1 MPRDH
6 QEPTIEAN
14 GDETHPAFGVV
25 TVHKY
30 SSTPGAV
37 LFQSDLQHGEYIVMQ
52 VHEATRKRDLKH
64 DWVHPGRVLIEFA
77 ISQAQWA
84 AMVSSM
90 GNGSGTPVTITH
102 IKGVG
107 EIPGLPY
114 QPRIAESLNETRA
127 VIDELLADLKQAY
140 AELDA
145 LEAAKAGA
153 RERRAAREKIGR
165 IISYAAGNAE
175 FAVESMNAQA
185 ERTVGQAKADI
196 ETIVAQAAQR
206 HGIEAHLLA
215 TMGLSRSD
223 LPAIEA
229 KARPEDP
236 ASEMIEGRPLDE
248 DAT

>member
-1 MPRDH
+1 MPRDY
-6 QEPTIEAN
+6 QEPTTEAN

-37 LFQSDLQHGEYIVMQ
+37 LFQSDLQHGEYIVLQ

-64 DWVHPGRVLIEFA
+64 DWVHPGKVLIEFA

-90 GNGSGTPVTITH
+90 GNGSGTPITITH
-102 IKGVG
+102 IRGVG

-114 QPRIAESLNETRA
+114 QPRIAESLDETRA
-127 VIDELLADLKQAY
+127 VIDELLAGLKDAY
-140 AELDA
+140 AELDT
-145 LEAAKAGA
+145 LETTKAGV

-165 IISYAAGNAE
+165 LISYAAGNAE
-175 FAVESMNAQA
+175 FAVKSMNAQA
-185 ERTVGQAKADI
+185 ERTVSQAKADI

-206 HGIEAHLLA
+206 HGIEASLLA
-215 TMGLSRSD
+215 TMGLSHSD

-229 KARPEDP
+229 RSRTQADH
-236 ASEMIEGRPLDE
+236 SETIEGSLIEQEP
-248 DAT
+248 T